1 MSSDTAISV
10 PAHGL
15 GGCHHSS
22 LKGFSSMSLE
32 TSDFFQL
39 LHEQREEGGSL
50 EMLMT
55 LFDEV
60 RKRYH
65 AEATAS
71 KNNTKREGVE
81 SCGPL
86 FEDGSRLLITPR

>member
-1 MSSDTAISV
+1 MSSDTVISV
-10 PAHGL
+10 PVQGL
-15 GGCHHSS
+15 GGCHRSS

-32 TSDFFQL
+32 TNDFLQL
-39 LHEQREEGGSL
+39 SHERREEGGSL

-60 RKRYH
+60 KKRYH

-71 KNNTKREGVE
+71 KNNTNREGVE

-86 FEDGSRLLITPR
+86 FEHGSSLLITPR

>member
-1 MSSDTAISV
+1 MSSDTDISV
-10 PAHGL
+10 PAQGL
-15 GGCHHSS
+15 SGCHHSS

-32 TSDFFQL
+32 TNDFLQL
-39 LHEQREEGGSL
+39 SHERREEGGSL

-65 AEATAS
+65 AEQQLQKIIPTEKEWRVAGHYS
-71 KNNTKREGVE
+71 NMDQVY
-81 SCGPL
+81 
-86 FEDGSRLLITPR
+86 